1 MDFDLSEEQQAFRDT
16 LRRFVD
22 RAIKPVAREW
32 EQSGRYPTEIVEEMR
47 TLGLF
52 GITIPVADGG
62 LGLTLVDLALVFEE
76 ISRGWMG
83 IAGILGSHTLAS
95 AMIARHGTEPEQR
108 ARYLPELATGARRT
122 GIALTEAGAGSDLQ
136 GIQTRAWRDGE
147 EWVIRGTKYW
157 ITNARYAD
165 PLPVLVKTDPEA
177 APRHR
182 GMSVFLVPAD
192 SRRVHRAA
200 RPAASSA
207 TRARRAARS
216 CSTTC
221 GFRPTRLLGGVE
233 GRGMQQVLGALQYGR
248 INIAARSV
256 GVSQRA
262 YEDAL
267 AYSQERHAF
276 GQPISG
282 FQAVQLKLA
291 DMATDVQAARLL
303 TWWAADA
310 AQRKLDAA
318 AAGGR
323 RLAPTWSA
331 GWPSC
336 SPRRWRCAP
345 RSSRCGSRRRRLLDR
360 AGDRAPLPGRA
371 AAGHRRGHQRH
382 PAGRH
387 RPGAA
392 GRELR
397 VRASARTD
405 VSWPR
410 RTAGSARRSS
420 AMRAASIS
428 ASASLSAAP
437 SAALSESR

>member
-16 LRRFVD
+16 LHRFVD

-32 EQSGRYPTEIVEEMR
+32 EQSGRYPTEIVEEMKA
-47 TLGLF
+47 LGLF
-52 GITIPVADGG
+52 GITIPEADGG
-62 LGLTLVDLALVFEE
+62 LGLTLVDLAVVFEE

-95 AMIARHGTEPEQR
+95 AMIARHGTPEQR
-108 ARYLPELATGARRT
+108 QRYLPELATGARRT

-182 GMSVFLVPAD
+182 GMSVFLVPSDSPGFTVQRDLPKLGYKGTESCEDVLDDVRVSAD
-192 SRRVHRAA
+192 A
-200 RPAASSA
+200 
-207 TRARRAARS
+207 
-216 CSTTC
+216 
-221 GFRPTRLLGGVE
+221 LLGGVE

-303 TWWAADA
+303 TWWAADT

-318 AAGGR
+318 AAGG
-323 RLAPTWSA
+323 P
-331 GWPSC
+331 P
-336 SPRRWRCAP
+336 
-345 RSSRCGSRRRRLLDR
+345 
-360 AGDRAPLPGRA
+360 
-371 AAGHRRGHQRH
+371 
-382 PAGRH
+382 
-387 RPGAA
+387 
-392 GRELR
+392 
-397 VRASARTD
+397 ARTD
-405 VSWPR
+405 VECGMAKLFASEVAL
-410 RTAGSARRSS
+410 RTTLESMRIFGGAGYSTELEIERLYRDAPLLAIGEGTNDILRGVIARGLLGE
-420 AMRAASIS
+420 A
-428 ASASLSAAP
+428 
-437 SAALSESR
+437 